1 MSERVTEPA
10 GPSEPMRVLIAD
22 DELLARKRLI
32 RLLGAMDGAAL
43 VGECATGNA
52 VLERLRAGDV
62 DVVLLDVQ
70 MPGLSGIEALSL
82 LGEDAPLVILCTA
95 HPDYALDAFE
105 LGAVDYVVKPVEAAR
120 LKKALARAARQLELR
135 RGGPAPGP
143 GKVAAAAGAALARLA
158 IPTRLGIVLLDP
170 DEISHAILEGEL
182 VSVFTEHGVYL
193 SDEALGDLHDRLPDE
208 HFARVHRRAVV
219 NLARVVRLEPTDSGG
234 FVAHTRGGHQIEVS
248 RQAARDLRRRLGLR

>member
-1 MSERVTEPA
+1 VTER
-10 GPSEPMRVLIAD
+10 MRILVAD

-32 RLLGAMDGAAL
+32 RLLGAIEGAEV

-52 VLERLRAGDV
+52 VLERLREEGV

-82 LGEDAPLVILCTA
+82 LGEEAPLVILCTA

-120 LKKALARAARQLELR
+120 LKKALLRAARQLELR
-135 RGGPAPGP
+135 RSGAAGGPKPP
-143 GKVAAAAGAALARLA
+143 AGTSLARLA
-158 IPTRLGIVLLDP
+158 IPTRQGIVLLDP
-170 DEISHAILEGEL
+170 EEISHAVLDGEL

-193 SDEALGDLHDRLPDE
+193 SDDTLGDLHDRLPDAL
-208 HFARVHRRAVV
+208 FARVHRRALV
-219 NLARVVRLEPTDSGG
+219 NLARVVRLEPVDSGG
-234 FVAHTRGGHQIEVS
+234 FVAHTRSGHQVEVS
-248 RQAARDLRRRLGLR
+248 RQAARELRRRLGVR